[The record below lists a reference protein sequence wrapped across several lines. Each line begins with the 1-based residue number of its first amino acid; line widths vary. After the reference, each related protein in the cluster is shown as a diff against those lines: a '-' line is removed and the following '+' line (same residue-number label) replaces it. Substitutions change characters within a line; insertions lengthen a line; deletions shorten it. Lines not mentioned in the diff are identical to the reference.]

1 MLDMSEQ
8 NYTLSKR
15 DFSLVDKTAKSN
27 RFNFPGVTLRV
38 GASDLTGDTIATIAI
53 FNSSNDKTGN
63 VVQVYFLPVDQT
75 PMQAIR
81 SGLDSAV
88 CGDCIL
94 RPINSPN
101 KDDDSCYVRK
111 FHGPAKVY
119 QTFKVGRYPLVK
131 DLTPKDKTKVLSILK
146 SKPIR
151 LGAYGDP
158 LADVET
164 SIYLAAVNPQVL
176 GYTHQWKH
184 EDSISSSTGA
194 WVHGVWLQ
202 SFLMA
207 SVDTTADYKQAKDSG
222 WRTYRHTNEDSA
234 FDNEIICPHK
244 THGTQCIDC
253 GLCSGTNSNSTRDI
267 VTKTLKKG

>member
-1 MLDMSEQ
+1 MLDMSESK
-8 NYTLSKR
+8 YTLSKR
-15 DFSLVDKTAKSN
+15 DFSLVDNKPKSN
-27 RFNFPGVTLRV
+27 RFSYTGVTLRI
-38 GASDLTGDTIATIAI
+38 GPSDLTGATIATIAI

-63 VVQVYFLPVDQT
+63 VIQVYFLPVDEH
-75 PMQAIR
+75 PIDAIK

-94 RPINSPN
+94 RPVNSPN

-119 QTFKVGRYPLVK
+119 RTFKAGRYPLVK
-131 DLTPKDKTKVLSILK
+131 DLPAKDKTKVLSILK
-146 SKPIR
+146 SKTVR

-158 LADVET
+158 LSDIET

-176 GYTHQWKH
+176 GYSHQWENAENH
-184 EDSISSSTGA
+184 E
-194 WVHGVWLQ
+194 WLQ

-207 SVDTTADYKQAKDSG
+207 SVDSPQDYEQAKKQG
-222 WRTYRHTNEDSA
+222 WRTYRHTTDNMA

-244 THGTQCIDC
+244 THGTQCVDC
-253 GLCSGTNSNSTRDI
+253 GLCSGTNSGSDKDI
-267 VTKTLKKG
+267 VTKTLKRG